1 MLTCFESVFLL
12 VSLKQTLTQLSLAK
26 NPNIDNEAVP
36 AILLLS
42 NLSFLS
48 IFDTSIEMIGLRR
61 LAETIFEDHRTV
73 NVEIP
78 FVCEAYI
85 DSTCFVRLVLYRR
98 LTFCI
103 IDIHSQYLAFP
114 LPPLIT
120 NPHTSTQLS
129 LAALRRNLEAHAAC
143 NSSILAAGTRPEM
156 VQRLSEILKIRKL
169 DMLVKDM
176 LSGNDSGFE
185 NL

>member
-1 MLTCFESVFLL
+1 M

-26 NPNIDNEAVP
+26 NPDIDDDAVP

-42 NLSFLS
+42 KLSFLS

-61 LAETIFEDHRTV
+61 LAETIFEDNRTMDI
-73 NVEIP
+73 EIP
-78 FVCEAYI
+78 LVCEAYI
-85 DSTCFVRLVLYRR
+85 DSRCFRLVCVYISVG
-98 LTFCI
+98 LTFR
-103 IDIHSQYLAFP
+103 IDIHSQYLTFP

-120 NPHTSTQLS
+120 SPQASAQLS
-129 LAALRRNLEAHAAC
+129 LAALKRNLEAHAAC
-143 NSSILAAGTRPEM
+143 NPSILAAGTRPEM
-156 VQRLSEILKIRKL
+156 VQRLSEILKIRKS

-176 LSGNDSGFE
+176 LSGNDSRLE

>member
-1 MLTCFESVFLL
+1 
-12 VSLKQTLTQLSLAK
+12 LTQLSLAK

-61 LAETIFEDHRTV
+61 LAKTIFEDNRTV

-85 DSTCFVRLVLYRR
+85 DSTCFGWYLYISRANFR
-98 LTFCI
+98 

-120 NPHTSTQLS
+120 DPQASAQLS
-129 LAALRRNLEAHAAC
+129 LAALTRNLEAHAAC
-143 NSSILAAGTRPEM
+143 NPSILAAGTRPEM

-176 LSGNDSGFE
+176 LSGYDSGLE